1 MGDEMTEEEWSL
13 KGKAN
18 YAGHFERME
27 FVFHCKDIETL
38 RQKLI
43 EDFIGFTDYIV
54 EKPSD
59 ALNATRIS

>member
-1 MGDEMTEEEWSL
+1 MVLMDEYDEEPTYIYL
-13 KGKAN
+13 
-18 YAGHFERME
+18 R
-27 FVFHCKDIETL
+27 KDIETL

-59 ALNATRIS
+59 ALNATKRHIEIINKRFGVNK